1 MLDSVI
7 RTVVAKLVGAV
18 LGLALAV
25 GVVVPANMSE
35 GLTVGLA
42 AAVAGLIEVAYYVL
56 GRAIEQRYPS
66 AGRALLSFG
75 TVGRSPWYSR

>member
-25 GVVVPANMSE
+25 GVVVPAEMSE
-35 GLTVGLA
+35 GLTVVVA
-42 AAVAGLIEVAYYVL
+42 AAVAGLVEVAYYVI
-56 GRAIEQRYPS
+56 GRAIEQRFPP
-66 AGRALLSFG
+66 AGRALLSLG
-75 TVGRSPWYSR
+75 MVGRSPRYSR